1 LAKFHSKTGTKLA
14 LVGAET
20 LLGKELGTVLEG
32 HSSAVTIVS
41 FAATGEGN
49 FGEADGEAVYREP
62 LESKQIADVRAVL
75 TAGSA
80 EGAQKAY
87 ELVKAAGGRP
97 VLIDCTGYLENQP
110 EARIVSPLAEEVEPG
125 ESWLLVLAHPVAS
138 ALALSLTRLN
148 RYRKLRQAVVH
159 IFEPASE
166 RGFGAVSE
174 LHEQTASL
182 FSFKPLKK
190 DVFDS
195 QLSFNLLPKYGEA
208 APVNLSAIEQRIERD
223 LATVLA
229 NKQGIGPLPM
239 PSLRVVAAPVFHG
252 YSLSIWVEFETN
264 VNSQELGEALASA
277 QIEVRDANQE
287 APDNVGVA
295 GQSGLVAGDIRV
307 DRNNSRAAWLWIVAD
322 NLRLTADAAAELIA
336 KLEAPSQ

>member
-1 LAKFHSKTGTKLA
+1 
-14 LVGAET
+14 
-20 LLGKELGTVLEG
+20 
-32 HSSAVTIVS
+32 
-41 FAATGEGN
+41 
-49 FGEADGEAVYREP
+49 
-62 LESKQIADVRAVL
+62 
-75 TAGSA
+75 
-80 EGAQKAY
+80 
-87 ELVKAAGGRP
+87 
-97 VLIDCTGYLENQP
+97 
-110 EARIVSPLAEEVEPG
+110 
-125 ESWLLVLAHPVAS
+125 
-138 ALALSLTRLN
+138 
-148 RYRKLRQAVVH
+148 
-159 IFEPASE
+159 
-166 RGFGAVSE
+166 
-174 LHEQTASL
+174 
-182 FSFKPLKK
+182 
-190 DVFDS
+190 
-195 QLSFNLLPKYGEA
+195 
-208 APVNLSAIEQRIERD
+208 LSAIEQRIERD

-229 NKQGIGPLPM
+229 NQQGIGPLPM